1 MEIRGNNVPRY
12 WASIIWRKTMSNST
26 QHKLDVVRRP
36 RVQITYDVEI
46 GNAIEMKELPF
57 VMGIIADL
65 SGHSVD
71 DRLPLKNRKFVE
83 IDNDN
88 FGEIMTSIRPK
99 LHLSVAD
106 KIANDGRKISVEL
119 QFQTIEDF
127 EPLSVVRQITSLSEL
142 YDSRSLLKDL
152 LTKLDGNDALEDLLR
167 QIMNEPEKLKQLK
180 DELGLSTSSEQA
192 E

>member
-1 MEIRGNNVPRY
+1 M
-12 WASIIWRKTMSNST
+12 SIST

-83 IDNDN
+83 VDNDN

-99 LHLSVAD
+99 LHLSVPD
-106 KIANDGRKISVEL
+106 KMANDGRKISVDLE
-119 QFQTIEDF
+119 FQTMEDF

-152 LTKLDGNDALEDLLR
+152 LTKLDGNDALEDQLR

>member
-1 MEIRGNNVPRY
+1 
-12 WASIIWRKTMSNST
+12 MSMST
-26 QHKLDVVRRP
+26 QHKLDMVRRP

-65 SGHSVD
+65 SGHPSEGGG
-71 DRLPLKNRKFVE
+71 LPLKNRKFVE

-88 FGEIMTSIRPK
+88 FGEIMASIKPR
-99 LHLSVAD
+99 LELSVLD
-106 KIANDGRKISVEL
+106 KMANDGRKLNLEL
-119 QFQTIEDF
+119 EFQSMEDL
-127 EPLSVVRQITSLSEL
+127 EPLSVVRQIEPLSEL

-167 QIMNEPEKLKQLK
+167 QVMNEPEKLQKLK
-180 DELGLSTSSEQA
+180 DELGLSTASEEPAA

>member
-1 MEIRGNNVPRY
+1 M
-12 WASIIWRKTMSNST
+12 SIST
-26 QHKLDVVRRP
+26 QHKLDMVRRP

-65 SGHSVD
+65 SGHSID

-106 KIANDGRKISVEL
+106 KMANDGRKINVEL
-119 QFQTIEDF
+119 EFQTIEDF

-180 DELGLSTSSEQA
+180 DELGLSTSSDQA